1 MVGRQLLVDYLCIAE
16 EDARASLDIR
26 IGLQYNHVDNCS
38 QLDNDTLH
46 GYLTQT
52 LKDAFQPVCQPPQ
65 CNVTDIQV
73 SITVLI
79 IQNYPFEPA
88 FH

>member
-1 MVGRQLLVDYLCIAE
+1 MVRRQLLVSDLCIAE

-46 GYLTQT
+46 GYLMQT
-52 LKDAFQPVCQPPQ
+52 LKVAFQPVCQPPH

-73 SITVLI
+73 SITVHI
-79 IQNYPFEPA
+79 IQNYPIVPA